1 VDDESQDSGRGDQP
15 DARANTTRS
24 SPASPSSSEARSTWR
39 SVLTHPLML
48 VLVPAVASIIVALI
62 ALPKSCSG
70 PHPDHPE
77 SASPGPPA
85 AQQGGI
91 AFRVDTDLEAYR
103 GHWAV
108 AFDGPLPPTNDFPT
122 GKPRYTDVYSWAKTR
137 GAIDVGQSHLRLLLQ
152 NNGSDRITIRSISA
166 KVIERLRP
174 ITVTYVQAPSAGTND
189 LVDLSFN
196 LDSGDV
202 VAAQPE
208 NTGPEG
214 SQADTSNLPFFSTKD
229 VTLDPGE
236 STDIKITT
244 RTALCHCTYDFE
256 VQVVKPNSTDTLE
269 IGDVNGRPLAIT
281 APAEQYQNR
290 YEDGQ
295 LACQSYSLFRMN
307 GAMADCS
314 RPA

>member
-1 VDDESQDSGRGDQP
+1 VDDERQESRGGEQP
-15 DARANTTRS
+15 DAEANTTHS
-24 SPASPSSSEARSTWR
+24 FPVSPSSSAARPTWR
-39 SVLTHPLML
+39 SVLTNPLTL

-70 PHPDHPE
+70 PHLDQK
-77 SASPGPPA
+77 SASPGPKT

-91 AFRVDTDLEAYR
+91 AFRVDTDLDAYR
-103 GHWAV
+103 GQWAV
-108 AFDGPLPPTNDFPT
+108 AFDGPLPQTNDFPT

-137 GAIDVGQSHLRLLLQ
+137 GAVDVGQSHRRLLLQ
-152 NNGSDRITIRSISA
+152 NSGSDRITIRSISA
-166 KVIERLRP
+166 KVIERLSP
-174 ITVTYVQAPSAGTND
+174 IAVTYVQAPSAGTND
-189 LVDLSFN
+189 LVDLGFN

-208 NTGPEG
+208 KTGPEG

-236 STDIKITT
+236 STDIKITA
-244 RTALCHCTYDFE
+244 RTAHCHCTYDFE

-269 IGDVNGRPLAIT
+269 ISDVNGRPLAIT

-295 LACQSYSLFRMN
+295 LACQSYSLFHMS